1 MSTKDDGGPAFG
13 QVVALRC
20 VRVEMNGDT
29 EWEPEAMTL
38 GGLSIRDYFAAKA
51 LPCVVAKWDEYCKND
66 PDASV
71 KDWNDSESIMDCIA
85 ESAYEVADAMLRAR
99 GE

>member
-1 MSTKDDGGPAFG
+1 MSTKNDGGPAFG

-29 EWEPEAMTL
+29 DWEPEAMTI
-38 GGLSIRDYFAAKA
+38 GGLSTRDYFAAKA
-51 LPCVVAKWDEYCKND
+51 MAGMLAYPGCESRGSHHNNNTPDGVA
-66 PDASV
+66 A
-71 KDWNDSESIMDCIA
+71 M
-85 ESAYEVADAMLRAR
+85 AYKYADAMLKAR